1 MVTALATEEV
11 SLPRSKA
18 APRVKGPYPERGGSR
33 FRVRI
38 CDEAGHRDLYYPTL
52 EAQDGMKQAAR
63 DLPKL
68 SKKRQ
73 LGNVLDEY
81 IEQKMQRGRCGTTTA
96 NEQRARLRGWL
107 ADALEEDIA
116 RLTSKRAAA
125 HYERVVTM
133 PTRKTGRPPTAQL
146 HT

>member
-1 MVTALATEEV
+1 MPLSLFPPTPSSLLAL
-11 SLPRSKA
+11 R
-18 APRVKGPYPERGGSR
+18 R
-33 FRVRI
+33 
-38 CDEAGHRDLYYPTL
+38 GHRP
-52 EAQDGMKQAAR
+52 GHGGG

-81 IEQKMQRGRCGTTTA
+81 IEEKMQRGLCATTTA